1 MRPMSSRRKSH
12 HDWYT
17 SQRTLPA
24 LGAGA
29 RLASPVVMPVSAS
42 EARTSAMVVV
52 HGPADGALKMI
63 SSTVSAVR
71 VHWEAPQSW
80 SLPFNFRRNRSK
92 GVRTTTVHHDLTITT

>member
-1 MRPMSSRRKSH
+1 MSSRRKSH

-42 EARTSAMVVV
+42 EARMSAMLVVQ
-52 HGPADGALKMI
+52 GPADGALKMI

-71 VHWEAPQSW
+71 VHREAPQS
-80 SLPFNFRRNRSK
+80 LEPP
-92 GVRTTTVHHDLTITT
+92 VQLQA

>member
-42 EARTSAMVVV
+42 EARMSAMLVVQ
-52 HGPADGALKMI
+52 GPADGALKMI
-63 SSTVSAVR
+63 SSTVLAVR
-71 VHWEAPQSW
+71 TDREAPRSW
-80 SLPFNFRRNRSK
+80 SLPFEILRNMQRE
-92 GVRTTTVHHDLTITT
+92 